1 MIYVLT
7 PEAMRAADAQ
17 AIAQTGED
25 ELMRNAGRRIA
36 DQIRAMATPERPI
49 VAFAGPGNNGG
60 DAFAALA
67 ELSPVYECTV
77 AADPAGPR

>member
-7 PEAMRAADAQ
+7 PQAMRAADA
-17 AIAQTGED
+17 AAVAAVGD
-25 ELMRNAGRRIA
+25 DVLMREAGLQIA
-36 DQIRAMATPERPI
+36 RSLRAMAAPGSRI

-67 ELSPVYECTV
+67 EIGPEFERIVH
-77 AADPAGPR
+77 AAPI